1 MKRIPS
7 LLLFVALLA
16 ALAALYNGYA
26 EKDLDKEAA
35 MTSFKEAER
44 FGEMADDSL
53 TMARAQYQMGSLLYY
68 EGSKACSLL
77 YPAILRD
84 TLQARENHA
93 EGCRHNGE

>member
-16 ALAALYNGYA
+16 ALAALYNGFA

-44 FGEMADDSL
+44 FGEMADDKSIMQNAPL
-53 TMARAQYQMGSLLYY
+53 FKMEWY
-68 EGSKACSLL
+68 EKVRNKNFSTHSFSTNYFYIQQKKFG
-77 YPAILRD
+77 
-84 TLQARENHA
+84 
-93 EGCRHNGE
+93 